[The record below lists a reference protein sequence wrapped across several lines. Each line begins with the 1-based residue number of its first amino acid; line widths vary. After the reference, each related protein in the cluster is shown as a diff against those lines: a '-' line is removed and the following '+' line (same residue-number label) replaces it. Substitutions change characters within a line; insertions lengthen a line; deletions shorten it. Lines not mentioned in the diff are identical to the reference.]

1 MFVIN
6 KNKLFCLFVTISTI
20 FIFPS
25 NSIADKYNWNNIE
38 GELGELIDK
47 KIVGRT
53 KQSEITLFNSIGNAI
68 QDLIVASLVI
78 EKNVKL

>member
-1 MFVIN
+1 MCIR
-6 KNKLFCLFVTISTI
+6 
-20 FIFPS
+20 
-25 NSIADKYNWNNIE
+25 DRNNIE

-78 EKNVKL
+78 EKNIKL